1 MKPLSFRLS
10 VLLCIALV
18 LVPWSRPQ
26 ARPLCY
32 GCGPAIAGTA
42 VGLAA
47 VVGVGVYLIHRS
59 HTSLKGCVQQTDN
72 GLSLTAKDGTNY
84 ELMNA
89 PNQLKAHERFLLRGH
104 KVKTASGRAFRVD
117 HVSRDYGACS
127 L

>member
-1 MKPLSFRLS
+1 MNAARSKSVPMGGLTMKPLSFHLS

-42 VGLAA
+42 VGLGA
-47 VVGVGVYLIHRS
+47 VIGIGVYLIHRS

-72 GLSLTAKDGTNY
+72 GLSL
-84 ELMNA
+84 
-89 PNQLKAHERFLLRGH
+89 LR
-104 KVKTASGRAFRVD
+104 KMALTMS
-117 HVSRDYGACS
+117 
-127 L
+127 